1 MHQAVW
7 FLDIET
13 EIGNLQ
19 VYDFSDSHRRLIKE
33 YHNRDV
39 SDADPVLL
47 RCLEH
52 HLQGD
57 IVEAFPFR
65 LQLSKGRNVADGQC
79 QALIPDIDVGDI
91 IQVSF
96 DGCDMMVYQVTC
108 ANQGLYIKTIKGN
121 KVFKFKLKLDTINNI
136 TVKSGSIEDSI
147 TINKVNKKDK
157 SYILKKKSNNKS
169 WQK

>member
-1 MHQAVW
+1 M
-7 FLDIET
+7 
-13 EIGNLQ
+13 
-19 VYDFSDSHRRLIKE
+19 
-33 YHNRDV
+33 
-39 SDADPVLL
+39 
-47 RCLEH
+47 
-52 HLQGD
+52 
-57 IVEAFPFR
+57 
-65 LQLSKGRNVADGQC
+65 ADGQC

-108 ANQGLYIKTIKGN
+108 ANQVLYIKTIKEN